1 MIARKF
7 LISLL
12 ASLSLMGILSNVAY
26 AQTQDGALG
35 ATSTGQVDLDLEVTD
50 SVEIS
55 ALTAIDFGS
64 YGGGDTGGIQEE
76 IGFCVYVNG
85 GDGYTITPSSAN
97 GDFILIGDNGQDE
110 IEYTVKLAG
119 SGTGAASQ
127 SAVAYENQSATFLGS
142 VRRDCN
148 GTNNASLDVSIEEQE
163 IRDASTDTYADT
175 LILLVNPV

>member
-1 MIARKF
+1 MFNRKTVFNIAAG
-7 LISLL
+7 LTLL
-12 ASLSLMGILSNVAY
+12 GLMTGLAN
-26 AQTQDGALG
+26 AQTADGTLD

-55 ALTAIDFGS
+55 ALSAIDFGS
-64 YGGGDTGGIQEE
+64 YGGGDTGGISQE

-97 GDFILIGDNGQDE
+97 SKFALVGSSGGDE
-110 IEYTVKLAG
+110 IEYSVKFAG
-119 SGTGAASQ
+119 AATGAASAN
-127 SAVAYENQSATFLGS
+127 AVAYSNASATFNGS
-142 VRRDCN
+142 RLRDCN
-148 GTNNASLDVSIEEQE
+148 SNNNASLDISIEEQE

>member
-1 MIARKF
+1 MITRK
-7 LISLL
+7 LL
-12 ASLSLMGILSNVAY
+12 LSVFAGLSLMSLVSGAAF
-26 AQTQDGALG
+26 AQTTDGSLG

-50 SVEIS
+50 SVEITS
-55 ALTAIDFGS
+55 LNSIDFGS
-64 YGGGDTGGIQEE
+64 YGGGDTGGINEE

-97 GDFILIGDNGQDE
+97 GDFILIGDAGQDE

-119 SGTGAASQ
+119 AGSGAGAASAVPYNNA
-127 SAVAYENQSATFLGS
+127 SAEFKGS

-148 GTNNASLDVSIEEQE
+148 GSDNASLDVSIEEQE